1 MVLNKRRYVVK
12 RINNKC
18 AFDIIP
24 FGEKEHWIV
33 SRGRAYIL
41 TENNTVKFI
50 SPYLQD
56 LTGVFWND
64 KQEQFLYYNTTGKCI
79 CTEAYKEEELF
90 KIFTRSFA
98 ENPIACI
105 NGDYIYIDK
114 AEKLKLFSF
123 DKKMSVNINFS
134 YKVYRIIRYKDKF
147 IMYTEKEKGDYY
159 IKLCSLVGEKMICE
173 KEMPVPG
180 VFIDCMQLHN
190 NDSVVLMNSIEWDGM
205 WETNICYI
213 DVENWKYH
221 RLFFC
226 KDVCEEPQDFLP
238 NRFSVSP
245 DGKLIAMIHSESVQ
259 IYDMKEKRII
269 FNQPLIY
276 GSDVCWKNNS
286 ELLIGT
292 WKGLY
297 IHSI

>member
-1 MVLNKRRYVVK
+1 MK

-33 SRGRAYIL
+33 SRGRAYLL
-41 TENNTVKFI
+41 TENNTVRFI

-98 ENPIACI
+98 ENPIACS

-123 DKKMSVNINFS
+123 DVHRKRKRGLL
-134 YKVYRIIRYKDKF
+134 YKA
-147 IMYTEKEKGDYY
+147 
-159 IKLCSLVGEKMICE
+159 
-173 KEMPVPG
+173 
-180 VFIDCMQLHN
+180 VFFGRRK
-190 NDSVVLMNSIEWDGM
+190 NDL
-205 WETNICYI
+205 
-213 DVENWKYH
+213 
-221 RLFFC
+221 
-226 KDVCEEPQDFLP
+226 
-238 NRFSVSP
+238 
-245 DGKLIAMIHSESVQ
+245 
-259 IYDMKEKRII
+259 
-269 FNQPLIY
+269 
-276 GSDVCWKNNS
+276 
-286 ELLIGT
+286 
-292 WKGLY
+292 
-297 IHSI
+297 